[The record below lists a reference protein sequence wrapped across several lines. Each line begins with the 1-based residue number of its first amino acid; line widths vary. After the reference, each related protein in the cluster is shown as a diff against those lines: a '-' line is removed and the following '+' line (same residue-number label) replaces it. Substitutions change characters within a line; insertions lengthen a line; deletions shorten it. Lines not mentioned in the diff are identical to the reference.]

1 MPWHQDNAYLD
12 PSGLYTLM
20 PTAWIPLLDANKTNG
35 CMQVKITISAR
46 LNLGAAEQTFNI
58 SWLRLLFFQRYW

>member
-1 MPWHQDNAYLD
+1 MTIFPLITGHPVWNLRTKIPQNEQTTVPWHQDNAYLD

-35 CMQVKITISAR
+35 CMQV
-46 LNLGAAEQTFNI
+46 ND
-58 SWLRLLFFQRYW
+58 